1 MSNPADNNASPRR
14 DNTSNRKWVRQMT
27 KRLKDFMTSGN
38 NESHEAGAQSQQAS
52 SASNDYLS
60 NMSRNFGIAL
70 ERCESSSV
78 SQYVPVVVELCTRL
92 IELHINDEGI
102 YRKVGQKQVCNENGA
117 LGLNV
122 RREQS
127 GLLKLY
133 KLGFYKLFRHRQHE
147 QKHFNIKS
155 HIRFRVLNFK
165 LDQKQACIVTSYI
178 DVIDY

>member
-1 MSNPADNNASPRR
+1 LIFFKNSNYPSLHVSNPADNNASPRR

-117 LGLNV
+117 G
-122 RREQS
+122 
-127 GLLKLY
+127 
-133 KLGFYKLFRHRQHE
+133 
-147 QKHFNIKS
+147 I
-155 HIRFRVLNFK
+155 
-165 LDQKQACIVTSYI
+165 AC
-178 DVIDY
+178 